1 MGGGEGKGG
10 EEGVSPP
17 VGAGREGAA
26 AGMVQRVG
34 GGGGVRVHAE
44 LGGRVVH
51 MCKWLLCKQECAD
64 VCVQMCGVHVWG
76 LLCAHTGTGCNAHTH
91 GLGL

>member
-1 MGGGEGKGG
+1 MLEGRGRPLG
-10 EEGVSPP
+10 WCREWGV
-17 VGAGREGAA
+17 R
-26 AGMVQRVG
+26 
-34 GGGGVRVHAE
+34 GGVRVHAE

-64 VCVQMCGVHVWG
+64 VCVQMCGAHVWG